1 MKIHKTDKERIYFI
15 MDSGAC
21 GSIKREDI
29 RKLCLVNTWLE
40 EKNQVDPRTK
50 HCLSEAA
57 ECVAALELEE
67 IREELYNE
75 TFA

>member
-21 GSIKREDI
+21 GSIRREDI
-29 RKLCLVNTWLE
+29 RKLSLVNTWLE
-40 EKNQVDPRTK
+40 ENQVDPRIGI
-50 HCLSEAA
+50 CLSEPAKAFADA
-57 ECVAALELEE
+57 EIESFKEE
-67 IREELYNE
+67 ILIE

>member
-1 MKIHKTDKERIYFI
+1 MKIHKTDKERIYFT
-15 MDSGAC
+15 MDSGAY

-29 RKLCLVNTWLE
+29 RRLFLVNTWLE
-40 EKNQVDPRTK
+40 EKNQVDPRNK

-67 IREELYNE
+67 IREELYTE
-75 TFA
+75 AFS